1 MLKTTRMKAIVA
13 AALAV
18 LALLTLSMRITA
30 DEPGTDT
37 ATAVKAETLED
48 AKYSWARDDIG
59 ALADLGA
66 VIGYPDGTFKPN
78 QPITRAE
85 FAAMLSRALGLE
97 AGESAEDLLYTDVK
111 DHWAEGYIASLSD
124 KQLLSFA
131 DGESFE
137 PDKHMIR
144 SEVVGAIMKVIPVD
158 EKFGNLLEEVDSSFV
173 DVTSEDELFRQVE
186 AAERLGIIPIH
197 FGAAFGPNRTAT
209 RAEAAAMVRRLTSL
223 DVIEGVITSADP
235 EGAIVVA
242 TEGNPESK
250 LNVSSGT
257 LTVRNGIA
265 ARSNA
270 LKEGDMVYVVASGS
284 DAKFVHSIGELT
296 QEDLVARAASAV
308 KGLLTEEE
316 IAALIRGD
324 FDTVEQQLA
333 PKVKERL
340 IDQGLSDEE
349 ADALLSR
356 NWDSIPALLQERA
369 VSSVSKQLGVPP
381 ELIVDTVKQKWDSVR
396 SFAEQKL
403 TEYVIAALA
412 GTGAL
417 DKGSNTGSSAGA

>member
-1 MLKTTRMKAIVA
+1 MKAIVA

-30 DEPGTDT
+30 DEPGTAT
-37 ATAVKAETLED
+37 ATTVKAEALED

-59 ALADLGA
+59 ALAELGA
-66 VIGYPDGTFKPN
+66 VLGYPDGTFKPN

-85 FAAMLSRALGLE
+85 LAAILSRALDLE
-97 AGESAEDLLYTDVK
+97 AGGGEDVPYTDIK
-111 DHWAEGYIASLSD
+111 DHWAEGYIASLSSE
-124 KQLLSFA
+124 QLLSFV

-137 PDKHMIR
+137 PDRQVVR
-144 SEVVGAIMKVIPVD
+144 SEIVQIMMQVIPVD
-158 EKFGNLLEEVDSSFV
+158 EKFGSLLKDIDSSFV
-173 DVTSEDELFRQVE
+173 DVTPDDELFKKVE

-197 FGAAFGPNRTAT
+197 FGVAFEPNRPVT
-209 RAEAAAMVRRLTSL
+209 RAEAASMVRRLISL
-223 DVIEGVITSADP
+223 NVLEGVITSADP
-235 EGAIVVA
+235 EGTITVA
-242 TEGNPESK
+242 AEESSQTK
-250 LNVSSGT
+250 LNVSSST
-257 LTVRNGIA
+257 LTVRNGLA
-265 ARSNA
+265 ARPNK
-270 LKEGDMVYVVASGS
+270 LQEGDVVYVVASGS

-316 IAALIRGD
+316 IAAIVRGD
-324 FDTVEQQLA
+324 FDTVEQQLG

-340 IDQGLSDEE
+340 IDQGLSEEE

-356 NWDSIPALLQERA
+356 NWDRIPELLQERA
-369 VSSVSKQLGVPP
+369 VSSVSEQLGVPP
-381 ELIVDTVKQKWDSVR
+381 ELIVDTVQQKWDSVR

-412 GTGAL
+412 DTGAL
-417 DKGSNTGSSAGA
+417 DTGSGAGA

>member
-30 DEPGTDT
+30 DEPGTAT
-37 ATAVKAETLED
+37 ATTVKAEALED

-59 ALADLGA
+59 ALAELGA
-66 VIGYPDGTFKPN
+66 VLGYPDGTFKPN

-85 FAAMLSRALGLE
+85 LAAILSRALDLE
-97 AGESAEDLLYTDVK
+97 AGGGEDVPYTDIK
-111 DHWAEGYIASLSD
+111 DHWAEGYIASLSSE
-124 KQLLSFA
+124 QLLSFV

-137 PDKHMIR
+137 PDRQVVR
-144 SEVVGAIMKVIPVD
+144 SEIVQIMMQVIPVD
-158 EKFGNLLEEVDSSFV
+158 EKFGSLLKDIDSSFV
-173 DVTSEDELFRQVE
+173 DVTPDDELFKKVE

-197 FGAAFGPNRTAT
+197 FGVAFEPNRPVT
-209 RAEAAAMVRRLTSL
+209 RAEAASMVRRLISL
-223 DVIEGVITSADP
+223 NVLEGVITSADP
-235 EGAIVVA
+235 EGTITVA
-242 TEGNPESK
+242 AEESSQTK
-250 LNVSSGT
+250 LNVSSST
-257 LTVRNGIA
+257 LTVRNGLA
-265 ARSNA
+265 ARPNK
-270 LKEGDMVYVVASGS
+270 LQEGDVVYVVASGS

-316 IAALIRGD
+316 IAAIVRGD
-324 FDTVEQQLA
+324 FDTVEQQLG

-340 IDQGLSDEE
+340 IDQGLSEEE

-356 NWDSIPALLQERA
+356 NWDRIPELLQERA
-369 VSSVSKQLGVPP
+369 VSSVSEQLGVPP
-381 ELIVDTVKQKWDSVR
+381 ELIVDTVQQKWDSVR

-412 GTGAL
+412 DTGAL
-417 DKGSNTGSSAGA
+417 DTGSGAGA

>member
-13 AALAV
+13 AALTV

-37 ATAVKAETLED
+37 DTAVKAEALED
-48 AKYSWARDDIG
+48 AKFSWARDDIG
-59 ALADLGA
+59 ALAEQGA
-66 VIGYPDGTFKPN
+66 VLGYPDGTFKPN

-85 FAAMLSRALGLE
+85 FASMLSRALDLE
-97 AGESAEDLLYTDVK
+97 AGDGGEDLPYTDVK
-111 DHWAEGYIASLSD
+111 DHWAEGYIASLSN
-124 KQLLSFA
+124 KQLLSFV
-131 DGESFE
+131 DGELFE
-137 PDKHMIR
+137 PDRQTLR
-144 SEVVGAIMKVIPVD
+144 SEIVGAMVKVIAVD
-158 EKFGNLLEEVDSSFV
+158 EKFGNLLEDTDSSFV
-173 DVTSEDELFRQVE
+173 DVTPDDELFKKVE

-197 FGAAFGPNRTAT
+197 FGAAFEPNRPVT
-209 RAEAAAMVRRLTSL
+209 RAEAASMVRRLISL
-223 DVIEGVITSADP
+223 NVIEGVITSADP
-235 EGAIVVA
+235 AGTITVAAEGS
-242 TEGNPESK
+242 PESQLK
-250 LNVSSGT
+250 VSTST
-257 LTVRNGIA
+257 LTVRNGLA
-265 ARSNA
+265 ARPNT

-284 DAKFVHSIGELT
+284 DARFVHSIGELT

-324 FDTVEQQLA
+324 YDTVEQQLG

-356 NWDSIPALLQERA
+356 NWDRIPELLQERA
-369 VSSVSKQLGVPP
+369 VSSVSEQLGVPP
-381 ELIVDTVKQKWDSVR
+381 ELIVDTVQQKWDSVR

-412 GTGAL
+412 NTGAL
-417 DKGSNTGSSAGA
+417 DKGSSAGA